1 MKNGRKQKSIEFL
14 KKLILATVY
23 FLLFT
28 VFVMLTA
35 RCYQEMIMGTASK
48 AWCAFAFIGML
59 TATIILLITFISSWE
74 DIFEE
79 DD

>member
-1 MKNGRKQKSIEFL
+1 MRNGQKQRIIEFL
-14 KKLILATVY
+14 KKLTLSIVY

-28 VFVMLTA
+28 VFVMLTS

-59 TATIILLITFISSWE
+59 TATIIFLITFISSWE
-74 DIFEE
+74 DIFEDE
-79 DD
+79 E

>member
-1 MKNGRKQKSIEFL
+1 MKNGQRQKIEFL

-35 RCYQEMIMGTASK
+35 RCYQEITMGTASK
-48 AWCAFAFIGML
+48 AWCALAFIGML
-59 TATIILLITFISSWE
+59 TATIIFLIAFISSWE